1 MNDHPLKVEHHN
13 TTSDGGS
20 IASKDYE
27 DRYFQDNG
35 FDESKEVYIGGNN
48 LEERWESFSGS
59 CFTIGE
65 LGFGLGLNFLTTM
78 HCWLKKERSFNL
90 DYIGIDKKI
99 LEKKNL
105 VLLEEAF
112 PNLKKE
118 INIFKECD
126 VVGHNGFECISIP
139 DLKIRLILVTEDVQ
153 KAINDICISNIDAWF
168 LDGFDPKKNPEMWTE
183 DVLKAVFDLSSS
195 DSSFSSF
202 TSVGRIRRAL
212 LENGFE
218 VNKVPGFGTKRH
230 RIVGRKFEENKK
242 SLDIEYFDMENL
254 YKTKDDYTA
263 NEIEV
268 FIDEN
273 KDQLK
278 REYIDFKYVI
288 LNPKNLIGIEEFNQE
303 FFDEI
308 DSIENKISQ
317 GSTFDTI
324 LEDINVDIIEVNEFA
339 PSSSKQINEDLIY
352 SKKTSKIDL
361 IESGDNFLLYNID
374 NQYDRAPDLNDE
386 IIKGEIVEL
395 IYQKG
400 KFDYNREIIEEIQK
414 KKFDNS
420 KFEELAG
427 SNKEYSSINSIED
440 DKLIDINSV
449 KMLYA
454 LPVNSFALVNKEDK
468 IYLVKITGTNKNSF
482 NKTDEK
488 YLKFVNSQ
496 NTNNRKSILQS
507 YDQLLNDKYQ
517 VQLNQKTIDRVKNYF
532 K

>member
-1 MNDHPLKVEHHN
+1 MIEKLKN
-13 TTSDGGS
+13 LGWKQFGGLVLIVIII
-20 IASKDYE
+20 IA
-27 DRYFQDNG
+27 F
-35 FDESKEVYIGGNN
+35 
-48 LEERWESFSGS
+48 
-59 CFTIGE
+59 
-65 LGFGLGLNFLTTM
+65 GFGGFGGGFSTNNQNNIAKINKTNVTTQDFIDYVNQSGISQ
-78 HCWLKKERSFNL
+78 EAIRDNL
-90 DYIGIDKKI
+90 DNNIIEELLSGLISTTLID
-99 LEKKNL
+99 LEIK
-105 VLLEEAF
+105 
-112 PNLKKE
+112 
-118 INIFKECD
+118 D
-126 VVGHNGFECISIP
+126 
-139 DLKIRLILVTEDVQ
+139 
-153 KAINDICISNIDAWF
+153 
-168 LDGFDPKKNPEMWTE
+168 
-183 DVLKAVFDLSSS
+183 FDLSINERTILKNIKENKNFH
-195 DSSFSSF
+195 D
-202 TSVGRIRRAL
+202 
-212 LENGFE
+212 ENGTFQRIKYEKFLLSNNLSATMFE
-218 VNKVPGFGTKRH
+218 LQLKNRELQKHLFDFIGAGTITPNFLIEK
-230 RIVGRKFEENKK
+230 KFEENNK

-324 LEDINVDIIEVNEFA
+324 LADINVDIIEVNEFA
-339 PSSSKQINEDLIY
+339 PSSNKQINEDLIY
-352 SKKTSKIDL
+352 SKKASKIDL

-414 KKFDNS
+414 KEFDNS
-420 KFEELAG
+420 KFEELAD

>member
-1 MNDHPLKVEHHN
+1 MIEKLKNLGWKQLGGLVLIVIIIIAFGFGGFGGGFSTN
-13 TTSDGGS
+13 NQNNIAKINKTNVTTQDF
-20 IASKDYE
+20 IDYVNQSGISQE
-27 DRYFQDNG
+27 AIRD
-35 FDESKEVYIGGNN
+35 N
-48 LEERWESFSGS
+48 LENNIIEELLSGLIS
-59 CFTIGE
+59 
-65 LGFGLGLNFLTTM
+65 TT
-78 HCWLKKERSFNL
+78 L
-90 DYIGIDKKI
+90 ID
-99 LEKKNL
+99 LE
-105 VLLEEAF
+105 
-112 PNLKKE
+112 
-118 INIFKECD
+118 I
-126 VVGHNGFECISIP
+126 
-139 DLKIRLILVTEDVQ
+139 ED
-153 KAINDICISNIDAWF
+153 
-168 LDGFDPKKNPEMWTE
+168 
-183 DVLKAVFDLSSS
+183 FDLSINEKTILKNIKENKNFH
-195 DSSFSSF
+195 D
-202 TSVGRIRRAL
+202 
-212 LENGFE
+212 ENGTFQRIKYEKFLLSNNLSAPMFE
-218 VNKVPGFGTKRH
+218 LQLKNRELQKHLFDFIGAGTITPNFLIEK
-230 RIVGRKFEENKK
+230 KFEENNK

-263 NEIEV
+263 NEIEA

-317 GSTFDTI
+317 GNTFDTI

-339 PSSSKQINEDLIY
+339 PSSNKQINEDLIY
-352 SKKTSKIDL
+352 SKKASKIDL

>member
-1 MNDHPLKVEHHN
+1 MIEKLKN
-13 TTSDGGS
+13 LGWKQFGGLVLIVIII
-20 IASKDYE
+20 IA
-27 DRYFQDNG
+27 F
-35 FDESKEVYIGGNN
+35 
-48 LEERWESFSGS
+48 
-59 CFTIGE
+59 
-65 LGFGLGLNFLTTM
+65 GFGGFGGGFSTNNQNNIAKINKTNVTTQDFIDYVNQSGISQ
-78 HCWLKKERSFNL
+78 EAIRDNL
-90 DYIGIDKKI
+90 DNNIIEELLSGLISTTLID
-99 LEKKNL
+99 LEIK
-105 VLLEEAF
+105 
-112 PNLKKE
+112 
-118 INIFKECD
+118 D
-126 VVGHNGFECISIP
+126 
-139 DLKIRLILVTEDVQ
+139 
-153 KAINDICISNIDAWF
+153 
-168 LDGFDPKKNPEMWTE
+168 
-183 DVLKAVFDLSSS
+183 FDLSINERTILKNIKENKNFH
-195 DSSFSSF
+195 D
-202 TSVGRIRRAL
+202 
-212 LENGFE
+212 ENGTFQRIKYEKFLLSNNLSAPMFE
-218 VNKVPGFGTKRH
+218 LQLKNRELQKHLFDFIGAGTITPNFLIEK
-230 RIVGRKFEENKK
+230 KFEENNK

-339 PSSSKQINEDLIY
+339 PSSNKQINEDLIY
-352 SKKTSKIDL
+352 SKKASKIDL
-361 IESGDNFLLYNID
+361 IENGDNFLLYNID

>member
-1 MNDHPLKVEHHN
+1 MIEKLKN
-13 TTSDGGS
+13 LGWKQLGGLVLIVIII
-20 IASKDYE
+20 IA
-27 DRYFQDNG
+27 F
-35 FDESKEVYIGGNN
+35 
-48 LEERWESFSGS
+48 
-59 CFTIGE
+59 
-65 LGFGLGLNFLTTM
+65 GFGGFGGGFSTNNQNNIAKINKTNVTTQDFIDYVNQSGISQAAI
-78 HCWLKKERSFNL
+78 RDNL
-90 DYIGIDKKI
+90 DNNIIEELLSGLISTTLID
-99 LEKKNL
+99 LEIK
-105 VLLEEAF
+105 
-112 PNLKKE
+112 
-118 INIFKECD
+118 D
-126 VVGHNGFECISIP
+126 
-139 DLKIRLILVTEDVQ
+139 
-153 KAINDICISNIDAWF
+153 
-168 LDGFDPKKNPEMWTE
+168 
-183 DVLKAVFDLSSS
+183 FDLSINKRTILKNIKENKNFQ
-195 DSSFSSF
+195 D
-202 TSVGRIRRAL
+202 
-212 LENGFE
+212 ENGAFQRIKYEKFLLSNNLSAPMFE
-218 VNKVPGFGTKRH
+218 LKLKNRELQKHLFDFIGAGTITPNFLIEK
-230 RIVGRKFEENKK
+230 KFEENNK

-254 YKTKDDYTA
+254 YKTKNDYTA

-317 GSTFDTI
+317 GSAFDTI

-352 SKKTSKIDL
+352 SKKASKIDL

-414 KKFDNS
+414 KEFDNS

-468 IYLVKITGTNKNSF
+468 IFLVKITGTNKNSF
-482 NKTDEK
+482 NKADEK

-496 NTNNRKSILQS
+496 NTNNRKTILQS

>member
-1 MNDHPLKVEHHN
+1 MIEKLKN
-13 TTSDGGS
+13 LGWKQFGGLVLIVIII
-20 IASKDYE
+20 IA
-27 DRYFQDNG
+27 F
-35 FDESKEVYIGGNN
+35 
-48 LEERWESFSGS
+48 
-59 CFTIGE
+59 
-65 LGFGLGLNFLTTM
+65 GFGGFGGGFSTNNQNNIAKINKTNVTTQDFIDYVNQSGISQ
-78 HCWLKKERSFNL
+78 EAIRDNL
-90 DYIGIDKKI
+90 DNNIIEELLSGLISTTLID
-99 LEKKNL
+99 LEIK
-105 VLLEEAF
+105 
-112 PNLKKE
+112 
-118 INIFKECD
+118 D
-126 VVGHNGFECISIP
+126 
-139 DLKIRLILVTEDVQ
+139 
-153 KAINDICISNIDAWF
+153 
-168 LDGFDPKKNPEMWTE
+168 
-183 DVLKAVFDLSSS
+183 FDLSINERTILKKIKENKNFH
-195 DSSFSSF
+195 D
-202 TSVGRIRRAL
+202 
-212 LENGFE
+212 ENGTFQRIKYEKFLLSNNLSAPMFE
-218 VNKVPGFGTKRH
+218 LQLKNRELQKHLFDFIGAGTITPNFLIEK
-230 RIVGRKFEENKK
+230 KFEENNK

-352 SKKTSKIDL
+352 SKKASKIDL

>member
-1 MNDHPLKVEHHN
+1 MIDKLKN
-13 TTSDGGS
+13 LGWKQFGGLVLIVIII
-20 IASKDYE
+20 IA
-27 DRYFQDNG
+27 F
-35 FDESKEVYIGGNN
+35 
-48 LEERWESFSGS
+48 
-59 CFTIGE
+59 
-65 LGFGLGLNFLTTM
+65 GFGGFGGGFSTNNQNNIAKINKTNVTTQD
-78 HCWLKKERSFNL
+78 FI
-90 DYIGIDKKI
+90 DYVNQSGI
-99 LEKKNL
+99 
-105 VLLEEAF
+105 
-112 PNLKKE
+112 
-118 INIFKECD
+118 
-126 VVGHNGFECISIP
+126 S
-139 DLKIRLILVTEDVQ
+139 Q
-153 KAINDICISNIDAWF
+153 KAIRDNLENNIIEELLSGLISTSLID
-168 LDGFDPKKNPEMWTE
+168 LEIKD
-183 DVLKAVFDLSSS
+183 FDLSINERTILKIIKENKNFH
-195 DSSFSSF
+195 D
-202 TSVGRIRRAL
+202 
-212 LENGFE
+212 ENGTFQRIKYE
-218 VNKVPGFGTKRH
+218 KFLLSNNLSAPMYELQLKNTALQKHLFDFIGAGTITPNFLIEK
-230 RIVGRKFEENKK
+230 KFEENNK

-324 LEDINVDIIEVNEFA
+324 LEDINVEIIEVNEFV
-339 PSSSKQINEDLIY
+339 PSSNKQINEDLIY
-352 SKKTSKIDL
+352 SKKASKIDL

-414 KKFDNS
+414 KEFDNS

>member
-1 MNDHPLKVEHHN
+1 MIEKLKN
-13 TTSDGGS
+13 LGWKQFGGLVLIVIII
-20 IASKDYE
+20 IA
-27 DRYFQDNG
+27 F
-35 FDESKEVYIGGNN
+35 
-48 LEERWESFSGS
+48 
-59 CFTIGE
+59 
-65 LGFGLGLNFLTTM
+65 GFGGFGGGFSTNNQNNIAKINKTNVTTQDFIDYVNQSGISQ
-78 HCWLKKERSFNL
+78 EAIRDNL
-90 DYIGIDKKI
+90 DNNIIEELLSGLISTTLID
-99 LEKKNL
+99 LEIK
-105 VLLEEAF
+105 
-112 PNLKKE
+112 
-118 INIFKECD
+118 D
-126 VVGHNGFECISIP
+126 
-139 DLKIRLILVTEDVQ
+139 
-153 KAINDICISNIDAWF
+153 
-168 LDGFDPKKNPEMWTE
+168 
-183 DVLKAVFDLSSS
+183 FDLSINERTILKNIKENKNFH
-195 DSSFSSF
+195 D
-202 TSVGRIRRAL
+202 
-212 LENGFE
+212 ENGTFQRIKYEKFLLSNNLSAPMFE
-218 VNKVPGFGTKRH
+218 LQLKNRELQKHLFDFIGAGTITPNFLIEK
-230 RIVGRKFEENKK
+230 KFEENNK

-352 SKKTSKIDL
+352 SKKASKIDL

-440 DKLIDINSV
+440 DELIDINSV

>member
-1 MNDHPLKVEHHN
+1 MLLIVIII
-13 TTSDGGS
+13 
-20 IASKDYE
+20 IA
-27 DRYFQDNG
+27 F
-35 FDESKEVYIGGNN
+35 
-48 LEERWESFSGS
+48 
-59 CFTIGE
+59 
-65 LGFGLGLNFLTTM
+65 GFGGFGGGFSTNNQNNIAKINKTNVTTQDFIDYVNQSGISQ
-78 HCWLKKERSFNL
+78 EAIRDNL
-90 DYIGIDKKI
+90 DNNIIEELLSGLISTTLID
-99 LEKKNL
+99 LEIK
-105 VLLEEAF
+105 
-112 PNLKKE
+112 
-118 INIFKECD
+118 D
-126 VVGHNGFECISIP
+126 
-139 DLKIRLILVTEDVQ
+139 
-153 KAINDICISNIDAWF
+153 
-168 LDGFDPKKNPEMWTE
+168 
-183 DVLKAVFDLSSS
+183 FDLSINERTILKNIKENKNFQ
-195 DSSFSSF
+195 D
-202 TSVGRIRRAL
+202 
-212 LENGFE
+212 ENGAFQRIKYEKFLLSNNLSATMFE
-218 VNKVPGFGTKRH
+218 LQLKNRELQKHLFDFIGAGTITPNFLIEK
-230 RIVGRKFEENKK
+230 KFEENNK

-254 YKTKDDYTA
+254 YKTKDNYTS
-263 NEIEV
+263 NEIEA

-324 LEDINVDIIEVNEFA
+324 LEDINVDIVEVNEFA
-339 PSSSKQINEDLIY
+339 PSSNKQINEDLIY

-427 SNKEYSSINSIED
+427 SNKKYSSINSIED

>member
-1 MNDHPLKVEHHN
+1 MIEKLKELGWKKTGGFLVMAFVAFAFIFGGFGGGFSTN
-13 TTSDGGS
+13 NQNNIAKINKTNVTTQDF
-20 IASKDYE
+20 IDYVNQSGISQE
-27 DRYFQDNG
+27 AIRD
-35 FDESKEVYIGGNN
+35 N
-48 LEERWESFSGS
+48 LENNIIEELLSGLIS
-59 CFTIGE
+59 
-65 LGFGLGLNFLTTM
+65 TT
-78 HCWLKKERSFNL
+78 L
-90 DYIGIDKKI
+90 ID
-99 LEKKNL
+99 LEIK
-105 VLLEEAF
+105 
-112 PNLKKE
+112 
-118 INIFKECD
+118 D
-126 VVGHNGFECISIP
+126 
-139 DLKIRLILVTEDVQ
+139 
-153 KAINDICISNIDAWF
+153 
-168 LDGFDPKKNPEMWTE
+168 
-183 DVLKAVFDLSSS
+183 FDLSINERTILKNIKENKNFQ
-195 DSSFSSF
+195 D
-202 TSVGRIRRAL
+202 
-212 LENGFE
+212 ENGAFQRIKYEKFLLSNNLSAPMFE
-218 VNKVPGFGTKRH
+218 LQLKNRELQKHLFDFIGAGTITPNFLIEK
-230 RIVGRKFEENKK
+230 KFEENNK

-268 FIDEN
+268 FIVEN

-288 LNPKNLIGIEEFNQE
+288 LNPKNLIGIEEFNQD

-324 LEDINVDIIEVNEFA
+324 LEDINVDIIKVNEFA
-339 PSSSKQINEDLIY
+339 PSSTKQINEDLIY
-352 SKKTSKIDL
+352 SKKISKIDL
-361 IESGDNFLLYNID
+361 IENGDNFLLYNID

-440 DKLIDINSV
+440 DKIIDINSV

>member
-1 MNDHPLKVEHHN
+1 MIEKLKNLGWKQLGGLVLIVIIIIAFGFGGFGGGFSTN
-13 TTSDGGS
+13 NQNNIAKINKTNVTTQDF
-20 IASKDYE
+20 IDYVNQSGISQE
-27 DRYFQDNG
+27 AIRD
-35 FDESKEVYIGGNN
+35 N
-48 LEERWESFSGS
+48 LENNIIEELLSGLIS
-59 CFTIGE
+59 
-65 LGFGLGLNFLTTM
+65 TT
-78 HCWLKKERSFNL
+78 L
-90 DYIGIDKKI
+90 ID
-99 LEKKNL
+99 LEIK
-105 VLLEEAF
+105 
-112 PNLKKE
+112 
-118 INIFKECD
+118 D
-126 VVGHNGFECISIP
+126 
-139 DLKIRLILVTEDVQ
+139 
-153 KAINDICISNIDAWF
+153 
-168 LDGFDPKKNPEMWTE
+168 
-183 DVLKAVFDLSSS
+183 FDLSINERTILKNIKENKNFH
-195 DSSFSSF
+195 D
-202 TSVGRIRRAL
+202 
-212 LENGFE
+212 ENGTFQRIKYEKFLLSNNLSAAMFE
-218 VNKVPGFGTKRH
+218 LQLKNRELQKHLFDFIGAGTITPNFLIEK
-230 RIVGRKFEENKK
+230 KFEENNK

-254 YKTKDDYTA
+254 YKTKNDYTA
-263 NEIEV
+263 NEIEG

-317 GSTFDTI
+317 GSAFDTI

-352 SKKTSKIDL
+352 SKKASKIDL

-440 DKLIDINSV
+440 DELIDINSV

-488 YLKFVNSQ
+488 YLKFVNNQ

>member
-1 MNDHPLKVEHHN
+1 MIEKLKN
-13 TTSDGGS
+13 LGWKQFGGLVLIVIII
-20 IASKDYE
+20 IA
-27 DRYFQDNG
+27 F
-35 FDESKEVYIGGNN
+35 
-48 LEERWESFSGS
+48 
-59 CFTIGE
+59 
-65 LGFGLGLNFLTTM
+65 GFGGFGGGFSTNNQNNIAKINKTNVTTQDFIDYVNQSGISQ
-78 HCWLKKERSFNL
+78 EAIRDNL
-90 DYIGIDKKI
+90 DNNIIEELLSGLISTTLID
-99 LEKKNL
+99 LE
-105 VLLEEAF
+105 
-112 PNLKKE
+112 
-118 INIFKECD
+118 I
-126 VVGHNGFECISIP
+126 
-139 DLKIRLILVTEDVQ
+139 ED
-153 KAINDICISNIDAWF
+153 
-168 LDGFDPKKNPEMWTE
+168 
-183 DVLKAVFDLSSS
+183 FDLSINERTILKNIKENKNFH
-195 DSSFSSF
+195 D
-202 TSVGRIRRAL
+202 
-212 LENGFE
+212 ENGTFQRIKYEKFLLSNNLSAAMFE
-218 VNKVPGFGTKRH
+218 LQLKNRELQKHLFDFIGAGTITPNFLIEK
-230 RIVGRKFEENKK
+230 KFEENNK

-352 SKKTSKIDL
+352 SKKASKIDL
-361 IESGDNFLLYNID
+361 IESGDNFLLYNIN

-449 KMLYA
+449 KMLFA